1 MDELEAARL
10 IRDWAKRYAE
20 KNGWRLNP
28 DAKQLDA
35 VIRGL
40 ARKMVQHGER
50 YCPCRIMTRDPDVDA
65 KIICPCIYHT
75 DEIRDDGHCHCN
87 LFFRE

>member
-10 IRDWAKRYAE
+10 IRDWAERYAR
-20 KNGWRLNP
+20 KMGWILNP

-40 ARKMVQHGER
+40 ARKLTRHGER
-50 YCPCRIMTRDPDVDA
+50 YCPCRIMT
-65 KIICPCIYHT
+65 KIRISMRRSSAPAST
-75 DEIRDDGHCHCN
+75 T
-87 LFFRE
+87 

>member
-10 IRDWAKRYAE
+10 IRDWAERYAR
-20 KNGWRLNP
+20 KMGWILNP

-40 ARKMVQHGER
+40 ARKLTRHGER
-50 YCPCRIMTRDPDVDA
+50 YCPCRIMTKDPDIDE
-65 KIICPCIYHT
+65 KIICPCIHHI
-75 DEIRDDGHCHCN
+75 DEIEKEGKCHCN